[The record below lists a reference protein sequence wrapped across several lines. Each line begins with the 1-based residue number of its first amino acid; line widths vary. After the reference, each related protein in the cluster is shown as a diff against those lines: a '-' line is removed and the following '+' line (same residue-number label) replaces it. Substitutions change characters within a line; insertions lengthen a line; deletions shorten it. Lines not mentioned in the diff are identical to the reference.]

1 MSLIWINGQWH
12 DRETATVSV
21 YDHGLLYGD
30 GVFEGMRV
38 YGGRTFRLQEHLDR
52 LYDSAQAIWI
62 TVPMSKDEMAR
73 VTEEG
78 IARAKITEGYLR
90 HVVTRGTGDLG
101 LDPRSC
107 ARPTVFIIFDA
118 IRIWPAERYEK
129 GLAMISAGTPMP
141 DRESLSPR
149 VKSLNYLPHI
159 MAKLEGI
166 HAQMDEVL
174 MLDRGGYVAEASGMN
189 VFIVKRG
196 VVTTPPAWTGVL
208 RGVTRDIVLG
218 LAGGRRADRAGG
230 ADQPLR
236 RLHRRRGVPHRDGG
250 GNRPDSFAR
259 RAPDRRRP
267 RRAGHADPHGPLP
280 GAHPRVSRRP

>member
-62 TVPMSKDEMAR
+62 AVPMSKEEMVR

-90 HVVTRGTGDLG
+90 HVVTRGIGDLG

-107 ARPTVFIIFDA
+107 ARPTVFVIFDV

-141 DRESLSPR
+141 DREALSPR

-189 VFIVKRG
+189 VFVVKRG

-218 LAGGRRADRAGG
+218 LAADAGLTAREEPINRFDVYTADEAFLTGTAAEIAPIRSLDGRQIGAGPIGPVTRTLMDRFRA
-230 ADQPLR
+230 LT
-236 RLHRRRGVPHRDGG
+236 RG
-250 GNRPDSFAR
+250 
-259 RAPDRRRP
+259 
-267 RRAGHADPHGPLP
+267 
-280 GAHPRVSRRP
+280 

>member
-1 MSLIWINGQWH
+1 MTLIWLNGQWH
-12 DRETATVSV
+12 DRDSATVSV

-38 YGGRTFRLQEHLDR
+38 YGGRPFRLREHLDR

-62 TVPMSKDEMAR
+62 AVPMTKEEMGR

-78 IARAKITEGYLR
+78 IARAGIAEGYLR

-107 ARPTVFIIFDA
+107 PRPTVFIIFDA
-118 IRIWPAERYEK
+118 IRLWPRERYER
-129 GLAMISAGTPMP
+129 GLAMVTAATPMP
-141 DRESLSPR
+141 DREALSPR

-189 VFIVKRG
+189 VFIVRRG

-208 RGVTRDIVLG
+208 RGVTRDIVLELAGEAG
-218 LAGGRRADRAGG
+218 LAVREEPINRYDVYTADEAFLTGTAAEIAPIRSLDGRLIGAGPIGPVTRGLMDRFQA
-230 ADQPLR
+230 LT
-236 RLHRRRGVPHRDGG
+236 RG
-250 GNRPDSFAR
+250 
-259 RAPDRRRP
+259 
-267 RRAGHADPHGPLP
+267 
-280 GAHPRVSRRP
+280 

>member
-52 LYDSAQAIWI
+52 LYDSAHAIWI
-62 TVPMSKDEMAR
+62 TVPMAKEEMAR
-73 VTEEG
+73 VTAEG

-129 GLAMISAGTPMP
+129 GLAMASAGTPMP
-141 DRESLSPR
+141 DREALSPR

-189 VFIVKRG
+189 VFVVKGG

-218 LAGGRRADRAGG
+218 LAAEAGLTAREEPINRFDVYTADEAFLTGTAAEIAPIRSLDGRQIGAGPVGDRKS
-230 ADQPLR
+230 
-236 RLHRRRGVPHRDGG
+236 V
-250 GNRPDSFAR
+250 
-259 RAPDRRRP
+259 
-267 RRAGHADPHGPLP
+267 
-280 GAHPRVSRRP
+280 V

>member
-62 TVPMSKDEMAR
+62 TVPISKEEMAR

-78 IARAKITEGYLR
+78 ITRAKITEGYLR

-107 ARPTVFIIFDA
+107 ARPTLFIIFDA
-118 IRIWPAERYEK
+118 IRIWPTERYEK
-129 GLAMISAGTPMP
+129 GLAMMSAGTPMP

-189 VFIVKRG
+189 VFVVKRG

-208 RGVTRDIVLG
+208 RGVTRDIVLQLAADAG
-218 LAGGRRADRAGG
+218 LTAREEPINRFDVYTADEAFLTGTAAEIAPIRSLDGRQIGAGPVGPVTRTLMDRFRA
-230 ADQPLR
+230 LT
-236 RLHRRRGVPHRDGG
+236 RG
-250 GNRPDSFAR
+250 
-259 RAPDRRRP
+259 
-267 RRAGHADPHGPLP
+267 
-280 GAHPRVSRRP
+280 

>member
-12 DRETATVSV
+12 DRDSATISV

-38 YGGRTFRLQEHLDR
+38 YGGRCFRMAEHLDR
-52 LYDSAQAIWI
+52 LYDSAQSIWI
-62 TVPMSKDEMAR
+62 TVPMTRDEMAR
-73 VTEEG
+73 VTDEG
-78 IARAKITEGYLR
+78 IARAGITEGYLR
-90 HVVTRGTGDLG
+90 HVVTRGVGDLG

-107 ARPTVFIIFDA
+107 PQPTVFIIFDT
-118 IRIWPAERYEK
+118 IKIWPRERYEK
-129 GLAMISAGTPMP
+129 GLAVISAATPMP
-141 DRESLSPR
+141 DRETLSPR

-196 VVTTPPAWTGVL
+196 VLTTPPAWTGLL
-208 RGVTRDIVLG
+208 RGVTRDLVLEI
-218 LAGGRRADRAGG
+218 AGEAGIPAREEPLSRYDVYTADEAFLTGTAAEIAPIRSLDGRQIGAGPVGSVTRALMDRFRA
-230 ADQPLR
+230 LT
-236 RLHRRRGVPHRDGG
+236 RG
-250 GNRPDSFAR
+250 
-259 RAPDRRRP
+259 
-267 RRAGHADPHGPLP
+267 
-280 GAHPRVSRRP
+280 

>member
-38 YGGRTFRLQEHLDR
+38 YGGRTFRMQEHLDR
-52 LYDSAQAIWI
+52 LYDSAQAIWM
-62 TVPMSKDEMAR
+62 TVPISKDEMAR

-78 IARAKITEGYLR
+78 IARAKIKEGYLR

-107 ARPTVFIIFDA
+107 ARPTVFIIFDT

-129 GLAMISAGTPMP
+129 GLAMLSAGTPMP

-218 LAGGRRADRAGG
+218 LAADAGFTAREEPINRFDVYTADEAFLTGTAAEIAPIRSLDGRQIGAGPVGPVTRTLMDRFRA
-230 ADQPLR
+230 LT
-236 RLHRRRGVPHRDGG
+236 RG
-250 GNRPDSFAR
+250 
-259 RAPDRRRP
+259 
-267 RRAGHADPHGPLP
+267 
-280 GAHPRVSRRP
+280 

>member
-12 DRETATVSV
+12 DRESATVSV
-21 YDHGLLYGD
+21 FDHGLLYGD

-38 YGGRTFRLQEHLDR
+38 YGGKTFRLQEHLDR

-62 TVPMSKDEMAR
+62 TVPMPKDEMRR

-78 IARAKITEGYLR
+78 VARARIQEGYLR

-107 ARPTVFIIFDA
+107 AQPTVFIIFDT
-118 IRIWPAERYEK
+118 IRIWPAERYER
-129 GLAMISAGTPMP
+129 GLAMISAATPMP
-141 DRESLSPR
+141 DRETLSPR

-189 VFIVKRG
+189 VFVVTRG
-196 VVTTPPAWTGVL
+196 VVRTPPAWTGLL
-208 RGVTRDIVLG
+208 RGVTRDVVLG
-218 LAGGRRADRAGG
+218 LAAEAGYAVREEPLNRYDVYTADEAFLTGTAAEIAPIRSLDGRQIGAGPIGPVTRTLMDRFRALTR
-230 ADQPLR
+230 
-236 RLHRRRGVPHRDGG
+236 
-250 GNRPDSFAR
+250 S
-259 RAPDRRRP
+259 
-267 RRAGHADPHGPLP
+267 
-280 GAHPRVSRRP
+280 